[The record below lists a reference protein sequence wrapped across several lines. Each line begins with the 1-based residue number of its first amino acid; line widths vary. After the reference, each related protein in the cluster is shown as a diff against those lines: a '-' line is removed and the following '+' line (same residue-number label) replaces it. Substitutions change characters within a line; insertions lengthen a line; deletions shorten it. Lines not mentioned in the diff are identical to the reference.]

1 MICCCLTDKESGFC
15 RGLSREGLKRIRGE
29 LGWRGKLVMLI
40 ESGATGEDGTSHD
53 ELCTPAGLKRIAEV
67 LEGVGPPIGRIVTWN
82 STGVATV
89 TALVKDAHAAGLVV
103 HPYTVRSDA
112 LPKPCPS
119 IAALHAALFRDAG
132 IDGVFTDFTDVTR
145 AWLGR

>member
-1 MICCCLTDKESGFC
+1 
-15 RGLSREGLKRIRGE
+15 
-29 LGWRGKLVMLI
+29 MLI

-67 LEGVGPPIGRIVTWN
+67 VEGVGPPIGRIVTWN
-82 STGVATV
+82 STGVGTV

-112 LPKPCPS
+112 LPKHCPS
-119 IAALHAALFRDAG
+119 MEALHAALFRGAG